1 MLELIACVL
10 LALVVASAL
19 VHHAAA

>member
-19 VHHAAA
+19 VNHAAA